1 MASRR
6 AARAMSDPGLRRI
19 ARRPPRSDTAE
30 SLRRAVRHGAV
41 GQIARVAVALGR
53 S

>member
-1 MASRR
+1 MAVPLVSIVVPTFNRV
-6 AARAMSDPGLRRI
+6 AWLPGAI
-19 ARRPPRSDTAE
+19 E
-30 SLRRAVRHGAV
+30 FQFLRRAVRHGAV